1 MPCYTKVQT
10 QLLDI
15 ASIEAAAGKLGITVR
30 KYNEN
35 FLRLSTSEGEIEL
48 TRDRNTDKFT
58 GQNGYGKYEAILQ
71 QLVPAYAKIQLQK
84 FARAKGY
91 TISQGNDASEY
102 ILSKYE

>member
-1 MPCYTKVQT
+1 MPCYSKVQT

-15 ASIEAAAGKLGITVR
+15 ASIEAAAAKLGITVR
-30 KYNEN
+30 KNNEN
-35 FLRLSTSEGEIEL
+35 FLRLSTAEGEIEL

-71 QLVPAYAKIQLQK
+71 QLIPVYARVQLQK
-84 FARAKGY
+84 FAKAKGY

-102 ILSKYE
+102 VLTKYD